1 MNAFEIAATVLLGGF
16 LPLGA
21 VLLRGR
27 PIEAVV
33 ALELCGALMTL
44 VLLCL
49 AEGFHRSTYFA
60 VPIVSALLT
69 WVSGLIYVRFLARR
83 L

>member
-1 MNAFEIAATVLLGGF
+1 MNAFQVAATALLGGF
-16 LPLGA
+16 LPLGI

-33 ALELCGALMTL
+33 ALELCGTL
-44 VLLCL
+44 ATLALLCL

-60 VPIVSALLT
+60 VPIVCALLS
-69 WVSGLIYVRFLARR
+69 WVSSLIYIRFLARG

>member
-1 MNAFEIAATVLLGGF
+1 MNAFEIAATALLGGF
-16 LPLGA
+16 LPLGV

-33 ALELCGALMTL
+33 ALELSGALATV

-49 AEGFHRSTYFA
+49 AEGSHRSVYFA
-60 VPIVSALLT
+60 VPVVSALLT
-69 WVSGLIYVRFLARR
+69 WISGLIYIRFLARW

>member
-1 MNAFEIAATVLLGGF
+1 VNAFEIAATALLGGF
-16 LPLGA
+16 IPLGV

-33 ALELCGALMTL
+33 ALELCGALATVVL
-44 VLLCL
+44 VCL
-49 AEGFHRSTYFA
+49 AESFHRSTYFA
-60 VPIVSALLT
+60 VPVVSALLT
-69 WVSGLIYVRFLARR
+69 WISGLIYVRFLARW